1 LEIAEARGEEVFP
14 NTELCFQPMVAANL
28 RGMLQATT
36 GGTHQHLNQLFV
48 RSGTQGFQFLKHVF
62 VWAMVTLCN
71 ACIAL
76 LIVAE

>member
-36 GGTHQHLNQLFV
+36 GGTHQHLNQLFD
-48 RSGTQGFQFLKHVF
+48 RSGTQGFRFVKHVF
-62 VWAMVTLCN
+62 V
-71 ACIAL
+71 
-76 LIVAE
+76 

>member
-1 LEIAEARGEEVFP
+1 
-14 NTELCFQPMVAANL
+14 
-28 RGMLQATT
+28 MLQATT

-48 RSGTQGFQFLKHVF
+48 RSGTQVFQYVKHVF